1 MPLLTAPRVK
11 ENEKKNSH
19 SRNKQIGTLIIK
31 KYRCIAAVSKEVG
44 FSGRK
49 LSHLVVSRISRSI
62 KQKYG
67 KQVKIFLEKE
77 DNSTI
82 LPGKRDDIKK
92 AKETEKKRV
101 KRLFT

>member
-1 MPLLTAPRVK
+1 MPLPLLTAPWVK
-11 ENEKKNSH
+11 ENKKKNSH

-31 KYRCIAAVSKEVG
+31 KYRCIAAVSKAMG

-49 LSHLVVSRISRSI
+49 LSHLVLPRISRSI
-62 KQKYG
+62 KQNNG

-82 LPGKRDDIKK
+82 VTGKRDDIKK
-92 AKETEKKRV
+92 AKETEKRV
-101 KRLFT
+101 LND

>member
-1 MPLLTAPRVK
+1 MPLLAAPRVK
-11 ENEKKNSH
+11 EKKKKNSH
-19 SRNKQIGTLIIK
+19 SRNKQSTLIIK
-31 KYRCIAAVSKEVG
+31 KYRCIAAVSKDIG

-49 LSHLVVSRISRSI
+49 FSHLVVSRISRSI

-82 LPGKRDDIKK
+82 MPGKRDDIKK
-92 AKETEKKRV
+92 P
-101 KRLFT
+101 KRLKKES